1 MNAYLFPIKSAL
13 ITFPF
18 AAFFLTLPFLIVQY
32 RRYGYV
38 NKVRSLVLYSMLLYF
53 ISAFYLVILPLPA
66 QTHNCVERSSAV
78 FEQLR
83 PFQFI
88 RDIVK
93 ESRVEWSHPST
104 YVYLLQERAF
114 FQAAFNMVLTL
125 PLGVYLRYYF
135 RRSFLQTTVIA
146 LLVSLFFEV
155 TQRTGLYGIYDCPYR
170 LFDVDDLLLNTLGG
184 MTGFLLAPLITYF
197 LPRSHELDA
206 NVDLKSK
213 PVGFIRRAIAVW
225 LDSIVL
231 SIVMGCVYI
240 VYTALVYKESMA
252 NFDLIN
258 MNPIYLAA
266 GIFIYF
272 IVMPLFTEGKTFGKW
287 VTRIHLQEDRLNS
300 EEQQRVVSF
309 IGLVKRYGLL
319 YFGIGGINYVFWYV
333 LNFNEVMD
341 SPLIMVAIF
350 LAWLIFN
357 GVLFIHLLLHLF
369 KKDKRL
375 FYEKM
380 SGTRNVITIPER
392 MLRDMDVMPPH
403 SDSGNETAEQEPE
416 RSPDMA
422 SKECENEVPH
432 LEAQEVPSASEIA
445 DAGAQQSERAEPE
458 QLSKEEI
465 IAQELARL
473 KAKLGQSGST
483 TEGSGQDGAAHG
495 GTQRTAGE
503 RPSDEDTGK

>member
-1 MNAYLFPIKSAL
+1 MNTYLFPIKIAL

-18 AAFFLTLPFLIVQY
+18 VALFLTLPFLIVQY
-32 RRYGYV
+32 RKYGYV

-83 PFQFI
+83 PFQFV

-184 MTGFLLAPLITYF
+184 MAGFLLAPLITYF
-197 LPRSHELDA
+197 LPRSHQLDDK
-206 NVDLKSK
+206 VDLKSK
-213 PVGFIRRAIAVW
+213 PVGFIRRGIAVW

-240 VYTALVYKESMA
+240 VFTALVYKERMA
-252 NFDLIN
+252 KFELLS

-287 VTRIHLQEDRLNS
+287 VTRIHLQEDRLDS

-309 IGLVKRYGLL
+309 SGLLKRYGIL
-319 YFGIGGINYVFWYV
+319 YFGVGGINYVFWYV

-341 SPLIMVAIF
+341 SPLVMVAIF

-375 FYEKM
+375 FYEKI
-380 SGTRNVITIPER
+380 SGTRNVIMIPER
-392 MLRDMDVMPPH
+392 MLRDMDLLPTTPEKEETM
-403 SDSGNETAEQEPE
+403 NEEATK
-416 RSPDMA
+416 RSPDT
-422 SKECENEVPH
+422 SYNDTNEEPLH
-432 LEAQEVPSASEIA
+432 DAQELPSTSEME
-445 DAGAQQSERAEPE
+445 SERTEPE
-458 QLSKEEI
+458 QLSKEEF

-473 KAKLGQSGST
+473 KAKLAQSGST
-483 TEGSGQDGAAHG
+483 PAGSEQDGLTSG
-495 GTQRTAGE
+495 GTQRTAGD
-503 RPSDEDTGK
+503 RPADEDKGK